1 MDSFTLLHYALDQ
14 GYHVD
19 CITFDYGQRH
29 IKEIECARLICKENN
44 LTNLQIEI
52 ANVESIFAKSAL
64 TSNEIEMPHGSY
76 QAESMQT
83 TIVPNR
89 NMLFI
94 SHAIA
99 YAISQNIDRVW
110 YGAHAGDHFIYPDCR
125 PEFYKNLIKSLKI
138 GNWGGDKI
146 EGYMPYINYTK
157 ADILKETLPFIKKL
171 ELDFKTIY
179 RNTNTSYSP
188 DSDGNSPGNTG
199 SDIER
204 ILAFKEV
211 GFEDPVKYREGWEK
225 ALKNAIKVEEDY
237 QKSLK

>member
-1 MDSFTLLHYALDQ
+1 MDSFTLLHHALDQ
-14 GYHVD
+14 EYHVD

-44 LTNLQIEI
+44 LTNLSIEI

-64 TSNEIEMPHGSY
+64 TSDDIEMPHGSY

-125 PEFYKNLIKSLKI
+125 PEFLSAMNAVAQTCHTFPISVEAPFLNFTKAGIIKKGLELGIDYSKTWTCYEGKERACGKCGSCNERLEAFALNNSIDPLLYKN
-138 GNWGGDKI
+138 
-146 EGYMPYINYTK
+146 
-157 ADILKETLPFIKKL
+157 
-171 ELDFKTIY
+171 
-179 RNTNTSYSP
+179 
-188 DSDGNSPGNTG
+188 
-199 SDIER
+199 
-204 ILAFKEV
+204 
-211 GFEDPVKYREGWEK
+211 
-225 ALKNAIKVEEDY
+225 
-237 QKSLK
+237 